1 MNAEKTFT
9 VNFGSGTVGMSNLEY
24 FEESIFENTFNSLS
38 DEERKALVDNVEAMR
53 KYIDTLDEVYQDC
66 DDEAHATLPL
76 SVEEKNLVAEH
87 LRAAIVERMND
98 ESEE

>member
-1 MNAEKTFT
+1 
-9 VNFGSGTVGMSNLEY
+9 
-24 FEESIFENTFNSLS
+24 
-38 DEERKALVDNVEAMR
+38 
-53 KYIDTLDEVYQDC
+53 VYQDC